1 MKILVLNSGSSSIK
15 FKLYKVDDETD
26 YFSALSEGQADRV
39 GIAGSTIT
47 LQCSDGE
54 DKNKQY
60 VELPNHKTAVDTIL
74 HLLIEGEQ
82 AVLASLDELSGV
94 GHRVVHGGED
104 FTRSVVINREVVKA
118 IERNSMLA
126 PLHNPPNLMGIKAM
140 SALLPATPQVAVFD
154 TAVHQAMPKK
164 AYMYALPR
172 AQYTNY
178 KIRKYGFHG
187 TSHGYV
193 AQKAAE
199 VLGKPL
205 EDLRL
210 ITCHLGNGGS
220 LAAFMGGKSV
230 DTTMGFTPLDG
241 IIMGTRSGTLDPYIP
256 LHIMESQELT
266 PAQVSTMM
274 NKQGGLIA
282 ISGKSDM
289 RDNVQ
294 GAAEGDKDC
303 QLAIEMY
310 CYSVQKFIGS
320 YIAAMNGIDGIVF
333 TAGVG
338 ENNPMLRAKILE
350 NFGFIGLQVD
360 AERNSAN
367 ETIITTDDSK
377 VAGLK
382 IHTNEELV
390 IALDT
395 HHLIKNRKATDHH

>member
-15 FKLYKVDDETD
+15 FKLYQVKDETNV
-26 YFSALSEGQADRV
+26 FRALCEGQADRI

-47 LQCSDGE
+47 IQIGDEDGK
-54 DKNKQY
+54 DKQY
-60 VELPNHKTAVDTIL
+60 VELPTHKIAIDKIL
-74 HLLIEGEQ
+74 HLLVEGEN
-82 AVLASLDELSGV
+82 AVLSSLEDLSGV

-104 FTRSVVINREVVKA
+104 FTASVVIDREVVKA

-140 SALLPATPQVAVFD
+140 SSLLPHMPQVAVFD
-154 TAVHQAMPKK
+154 TAIHQSMPKK

-172 AQYTNY
+172 GQYTNY

-193 AQKAAE
+193 ARKAADA
-199 VLGKPL
+199 LGKPL
-205 EDLRL
+205 EELKL

-230 DTTMGFTPLDG
+230 DTSMGFTPLDG
-241 IIMGTRSGTLDPYIP
+241 IIMGTRSGALDPYIP

-266 PAQVSTMM
+266 PTQVSTMM
-274 NKQGGLIA
+274 NKQGGLLA

-294 GAAEGDKDC
+294 AAAEGDKDC
-303 QLAIEMY
+303 QLAIEMF
-310 CYSVQKFIGS
+310 CYSIQKYIGS
-320 YIAAMNGIDGIVF
+320 YMAAMNGADGIVF

-338 ENNPMLRAKILE
+338 ENNPMLRARILE
-350 NFGFIGLQVD
+350 NFGFVGLKVD
-360 AERNSAN
+360 EARNNAN

-377 VAGLK
+377 ITGLK

-395 HHLIKNRKATDHH
+395 YSLIKK

>member
-15 FKLYKVDDETD
+15 FKLYEVNEETG
-26 YFSALSEGQADRV
+26 YFSALCEGQADRI

-47 LQCSDGE
+47 CQCAGCSDKE
-54 DKNKQY
+54 KQFID
-60 VELPNHKTAVDTIL
+60 LPTHKAAIDEIL
-74 HLLIEGEQ
+74 KLLTSSDMGI
-82 AVLASLDELSGV
+82 LKSLEELSGV

-104 FTRSVVINREVVKA
+104 FTGSVVIDREVIKA

-126 PLHNPPNLMGIKAM
+126 PLHNPPNLMGIKAVK
-140 SALLPATPQVAVFD
+140 SLLPDLPQVAVFD
-154 TAVHQAMPKK
+154 TAIHQSMPKK

-172 AQYTNY
+172 IQYTNY

-193 AQKAAE
+193 ADKAAE
-199 VLGKPL
+199 ALGKPL
-205 EDLRL
+205 KELKL

-220 LAAFMGGKSV
+220 LAAFQDGVSI
-230 DTTMGFTPLDG
+230 DTSMGFTPLDG
-241 IIMGTRSGTLDPYIP
+241 IMMGTRSGSLDPYIP

-274 NKQGGLIA
+274 NKQGGLLAIA
-282 ISGKSDM
+282 GKSDM
-289 RDNVQ
+289 RDIVKS
-294 GAAEGDKDC
+294 ASEGDANC
-303 QLAIEMY
+303 QAAIEMF
-310 CYSVQKFIGS
+310 CYSIQKFIGS
-320 YIAAMNGIDGIVF
+320 YIAAMNGVDGIVF

-338 ENNPMLRAKILE
+338 ENNAGLRKRILE
-350 NFGFIGLQVD
+350 NFGFIGLKVD
-360 AERNSAN
+360 DARNDAN

-377 VAGLK
+377 VTGLK

-395 HHLIKNRKATDHH
+395 YKLING

>member
-15 FKLYKVDDETD
+15 FKLYDVHQETHQ
-26 YFSALSEGQADRV
+26 FTALCEGQADRIGIDGANVTIRV
-39 GIAGSTIT
+39 G
-47 LQCSDGE
+47 DGHK
-54 DKNKQY
+54 DKLF
-60 VELPNHKTAVDTIL
+60 VALANHKVAIDVIL
-74 HLLIEGEQ
+74 HKLAEGEN
-82 AVLASLDELSGV
+82 AVLSSLDELGGV

-104 FTRSVVINREVVKA
+104 FTASALVDRDVIKA

-140 SALLPATPQVAVFD
+140 QSLLPAVPQVVVFD
-154 TAVHQAMPKK
+154 TAIHQSMPKK

-199 VLGKPL
+199 ALGKPL
-205 EDLRL
+205 AELKL

-230 DTTMGFTPLDG
+230 DTSMGFTPLDG
-241 IIMGTRSGTLDPYIP
+241 IIMGTRSGTLDPYVP
-256 LHIMESQELT
+256 LHIMESQELS

-274 NKQGGLIA
+274 NKQGGLLA

-289 RDNVQ
+289 RDIVET
-294 GAAEGDKDC
+294 AATGDQACID
-303 QLAIEMY
+303 AIEMF
-310 CYSVQKFIGS
+310 CYSIQKYIGS
-320 YIAAMNGIDGIVF
+320 YAAAMNGVDAIVF

-350 NFGFIGLQVD
+350 NFTFLGLKVD
-360 AERNSAN
+360 DGQNKAN
-367 ETIITTDDSK
+367 KTLLTTEDSK
-377 VAGLK
+377 VAALK

-395 HHLIKNRKATDHH
+395 YKLIKA

>member
-15 FKLYKVDDETD
+15 FKLYKVEEETA
-26 YFSALSEGQADRV
+26 YLSALSEGQADRI
-39 GIAGSTIT
+39 GIAGSTVTI
-47 LQCSDGE
+47 QCSGCE
-54 DKNKQY
+54 DKHKQF
-60 VELPNHKTAVDTIL
+60 VDLPNHKIAIDTIL
-74 HLLIEGEQ
+74 HLLVESDQ
-82 AVLASLDELSGV
+82 AVLTSLEELGGV

-104 FTRSVVINREVVKA
+104 FTGSVIIDREVVKA

-140 SALLPATPQVAVFD
+140 ASLLPLMPQVAVFD
-154 TAVHQAMPKK
+154 TAIHQSMPKK
-164 AYMYALPR
+164 AYLYALPR

-193 AQKAAE
+193 AKKAAE

-205 EDLRL
+205 EDLKL

-220 LAAFMGGKSV
+220 LAAFMGGKSI

-241 IIMGTRSGTLDPYIP
+241 IIMGTRSGSLDPYIP

-274 NKQGGLIA
+274 NKQGGLLA

-289 RDNVQ
+289 RDNVK
-294 GAAEGDKDC
+294 GAEEGDESCK
-303 QLAIEMY
+303 LAIEMF
-310 CYSVQKFIGS
+310 CYSIQKFIGS
-320 YIAAMNGIDGIVF
+320 YIAAMNGVDGIIF

-338 ENNPMLRAKILE
+338 ENNPMLRGRILE
-350 NFGFIGLQVD
+350 NFGFIGLEVD
-360 AERNSAN
+360 DTRNNAN

-377 VAGLK
+377 VTGLK

-395 HHLIKNRKATDHH
+395 YNLIKK

>member
-15 FKLYKVDDETD
+15 FKLYLVDEETG
-26 YFSALSEGQADRV
+26 YFSALSEGQADRI

-47 LQCSDGE
+47 IQCSGCE
-54 DKNKQY
+54 HKNKQF
-60 VELPNHKTAVDTIL
+60 VELPNHRTAINSIL
-74 HLLIEGEQ
+74 HLLVESDQ
-82 AVLASLDELSGV
+82 AVLSSLDELGGV

-104 FTRSVVINREVVKA
+104 FTGSVLIDREVVKA

-140 SALLPATPQVAVFD
+140 SALLPKVPQVAVFD
-154 TAVHQAMPKK
+154 TAIHQSMPKK
-164 AYMYALPR
+164 AYLYALPR
-172 AQYTNY
+172 EQYTNY

-193 AQKAAE
+193 AKRAAE
-199 VLGKPL
+199 ALDRPL
-205 EDLRL
+205 EDLKL

-220 LAAFMGGKSV
+220 LAAFMDGRSI
-230 DTTMGFTPLDG
+230 DTSMGFTPLDG
-241 IIMGTRSGTLDPYIP
+241 IIMGTRSGSLDPYIP

-274 NKQGGLIA
+274 NKHGGLLA

-289 RDNVQ
+289 RDIVQ
-294 GAAEGDKDC
+294 SAQKGDPGCID
-303 QLAIEMY
+303 AIEMF
-310 CYSVQKFIGS
+310 CYSIQKFIGS
-320 YIAAMNGIDGIVF
+320 YIAAMNGVDGIVF

-338 ENNPMLRAKILE
+338 ENNAMIRARILE
-350 NFGFIGLQVD
+350 NFGFIGLKVD
-360 AERNSAN
+360 DVRNAAN
-367 ETIITTDDSK
+367 ETIITADDSK
-377 VAGLK
+377 VAALK

-395 HHLIKNRKATDHH
+395 YSLIKV

>member
-15 FKLYKVDDETD
+15 FKLYMVDEETR
-26 YFSALSEGQADRV
+26 YFSALCEGQADRI
-39 GIAGSTIT
+39 GIGGSTISIHCT
-47 LQCSDGE
+47 DCE
-54 DKNKQY
+54 DKSKEY
-60 VELPNHKTAVDTIL
+60 VELPNHKTAIDTIL
-74 HLLIEGEQ
+74 HLLIESEQ
-82 AVLASLDELSGV
+82 AVLSSLDELSGV

-104 FTRSVVINREVVKA
+104 FTSSVVINREVVKA

-126 PLHNPPNLMGIKAM
+126 PLHNPPNLMGIKAV

-154 TAVHQAMPKK
+154 TALHQSMPKK
-164 AYMYALPR
+164 AYLYALPR

-193 AQKAAE
+193 AKKAAE
-199 VLGKPL
+199 ALGKPL
-205 EDLRL
+205 EDLKL

-220 LAAFMGGKSV
+220 LAAFQGGKSV
-230 DTTMGFTPLDG
+230 DTSMGFTPLDG
-241 IIMGTRSGTLDPYIP
+241 IIMGTRSGSLDPYIP

-274 NKQGGLIA
+274 NKHGGLIA

-294 GAAEGDKDC
+294 GAADGDKDC
-303 QLAIEMY
+303 QLAIEMF
-310 CYSVQKFIGS
+310 CYSIQKFIGS
-320 YIAAMNGIDGIVF
+320 YIAAMNGVDGIVF

-338 ENNPMLRAKILE
+338 ENNPMLRQMILE
-350 NFGFIGLQVD
+350 NFGFIGLQID
-360 AERNSAN
+360 EERNNAN
-367 ETIITTDDSK
+367 ETIITTDHSK
-377 VAGLK
+377 VAALR

-395 HHLIKNRKATDHH
+395 YNLIKK

>member
-15 FKLYKVDDETD
+15 FKLYHVNDENNV
-26 YFSALSEGQADRV
+26 FHALCEGQADRI
-39 GIAGSTIT
+39 GIDGSTIT
-47 LQCSDGE
+47 IKIAD
-54 DKNKQY
+54 DDNKDKQY
-60 VELPNHKTAVDTIL
+60 IDLPNHKSAIDKIL
-74 HLLIEGEQ
+74 HLLVEGER
-82 AVLASLDELSGV
+82 AVLSSLEELSGV

-104 FTRSVVINREVVKA
+104 FTASALINRDVVKA
-118 IERNSMLA
+118 IELNSMLA

-140 SALLPATPQVAVFD
+140 SALLPKMPQVAVFD
-154 TAVHQAMPKK
+154 TAVHQTMPKK

-193 AQKAAE
+193 AKKAAE
-199 VLGKPL
+199 ALGKPL
-205 EDLRL
+205 EELKL

-241 IIMGTRSGTLDPYIP
+241 IIMGTRSGTLDPYVP

-274 NKQGGLIA
+274 NKQGGLLA

-289 RDNVQ
+289 RDNVK
-294 GAAEGDKDC
+294 GAEEGDEACK
-303 QLAIEMY
+303 LAIEMF
-310 CYSVQKFIGS
+310 CYSIQKFIGS
-320 YIAAMNGIDGIVF
+320 YMAAMNGVDGIVF

-338 ENNPMLRAKILE
+338 ENNPMLRGKILE
-350 NFGFIGLQVD
+350 NFSFIGLTVD
-360 AERNSAN
+360 DARNNAN

-377 VAGLK
+377 VTGLK

-395 HHLIKNRKATDHH
+395 YNLIKK

>member
-15 FKLYKVDDETD
+15 FKLYKVDEKTD
-26 YFSALSEGQADRV
+26 YFSAASEGQADRI

-47 LQCSDGE
+47 IHCSGCE

-60 VELPNHKTAVDTIL
+60 VELPNHRTAIDRIL
-74 HLLIEGEQ
+74 HTLVDSQQ
-82 AVLASLDELSGV
+82 AVLTSLEELGGV

-104 FTRSVVINREVVKA
+104 FTASVVINREVVRA

-154 TAVHQAMPKK
+154 TAIHQSMPKK

-193 AQKAAE
+193 AKKAADALE
-199 VLGKPL
+199 KPL
-205 EDLRL
+205 EDLKL

-220 LAAFMGGKSV
+220 IAAFMDGKSV
-230 DTTMGFTPLDG
+230 DTSMGFTPLDG

-256 LHIMESQELT
+256 LHIMESQELN

-274 NKQGGLIA
+274 NKHGGLIA

-294 GAAEGDKDC
+294 GAADGDKDC
-303 QLAIEMY
+303 QLAIEMF
-310 CYSVQKFIGS
+310 CYSVQKYIGS

-338 ENNPMLRAKILE
+338 ENNPMLRKKILG

-360 AERNSAN
+360 DERNNGN
-367 ETIITTDDSK
+367 ETIITTDDSR
-377 VAGLK
+377 VAGLT

-395 HHLIKNRKATDHH
+395 YNLIKK

>member
-15 FKLYKVDDETD
+15 FKLYRVDAANNA
-26 YFSALSEGQADRV
+26 FHAMCEGQADRI
-39 GIAGSTIT
+39 GIAGSTIA
-47 LQCSDGE
+47 LEVAGVE
-54 DKNKQY
+54 GKEKQF
-60 VELPNHKTAVDTIL
+60 VELQNHKVAIDRIL
-74 HLLIEGEQ
+74 HLLVEGEK
-82 AVLASLDELSGV
+82 AVLGSLEELSGV

-104 FTRSVVINREVVKA
+104 FTASVLIDDEVVKA
-118 IERNSMLA
+118 IERNAMLA
-126 PLHNPPNLMGIKAM
+126 PLHNPPNLMGIEAM
-140 SALLPATPQVAVFD
+140 SALLPDMPQVAVFD
-154 TAVHQAMPKK
+154 TAVHQTMPKK

-193 AQKAAE
+193 AKKAAE
-199 VLGKPL
+199 ALGKPL
-205 EDLRL
+205 EELKL

-220 LAAFMGGKSV
+220 ITAFQGGKSV

-241 IIMGTRSGTLDPYIP
+241 IIMGTRSGSLDPYIP

-274 NKQGGLIA
+274 NKQGGLLA

-294 GAAEGDKDC
+294 GAADGDPDC
-303 QLAIEMY
+303 QLAIEMF
-310 CYSVQKFIGS
+310 CYSIQKFIGS
-320 YIAAMNGIDGIVF
+320 YVAAMNGVDGIIF

-338 ENNPMLRAKILE
+338 ENNPMLRGRILA
-350 NFGFIGLQVD
+350 NFGYLGLKVD
-360 AERNSAN
+360 EGRNNAN
-367 ETIITTDDSK
+367 ETIITTPDSK

-395 HHLIKNRKATDHH
+395 FNLIKK

>member
-15 FKLYKVDDETD
+15 FKLYKVNDETR
-26 YFSALSEGQADRV
+26 YFSALSEGQADRI
-39 GIAGSTIT
+39 GIAGSTVTI
-47 LQCSDGE
+47 QCSGCE
-54 DKNKQY
+54 EKNKQY
-60 VELPNHKTAVDTIL
+60 VELPNHKTAIDTIL
-74 HLLIEGEQ
+74 HLLVESEQ

-104 FTRSVVINREVVKA
+104 FTGSVVIDREVVKA

-154 TAVHQAMPKK
+154 TAVHQSMPKK

-172 AQYTNY
+172 AQYSNY

-193 AQKAAE
+193 AKKAAE
-199 VLGKPL
+199 ALGKPL
-205 EDLRL
+205 ENLKL

-220 LAAFMGGKSV
+220 IAAFMGGKSV
-230 DTTMGFTPLDG
+230 DTSMGFTPLDG

-274 NKQGGLIA
+274 NKHGGLIA
-282 ISGKSDM
+282 ISGRSDM
-289 RDNVQ
+289 RDNVK
-294 GAAEGDKDC
+294 GADEGDKDC
-303 QLAIEMY
+303 QLAIEMF
-310 CYSVQKFIGS
+310 CYSIQKFIGS
-320 YIAAMNGIDGIVF
+320 YIAAMNGVDGIVF

-338 ENNPMLRAKILE
+338 ENNPVLRKTILE
-350 NFGFIGLQVD
+350 NFGFIGLQID
-360 AERNSAN
+360 EARNSAN
-367 ETIITTDDSK
+367 ETIITTEDSK
-377 VAGLK
+377 VVGLK

-395 HHLIKNRKATDHH
+395 YNLIKK

>member
-15 FKLYKVDDETD
+15 FKLYQVSATSDE
-26 YFSALSEGQADRV
+26 FRALCEGQADRI
-39 GIAGSTIT
+39 GIEGSTLT
-47 LQCSDGE
+47 MECADSEGK
-54 DKNKQY
+54 DKQFID
-60 VELPNHKTAVDTIL
+60 LPNHKVAIDNIL
-74 HLLIEGEQ
+74 KQLTDAEKG
-82 AVLASLDELSGV
+82 VLDSLEDLSGV

-104 FTRSVVINREVVKA
+104 FTASALINDDVINA
-118 IERNSMLA
+118 IDRNSVLA

-140 SALLPATPQVAVFD
+140 AALLPDMPQVAVFD
-154 TAVHQAMPKK
+154 TAVHQSMPKK

-172 AQYTNY
+172 EQYTNY

-205 EDLRL
+205 EELK
-210 ITCHLGNGGS
+210 IVTCHLGNGGS

-241 IIMGTRSGTLDPYIP
+241 IIMGTRSGTLDPYVP
-256 LHIMESQELT
+256 LYIMESQGLK
-266 PAQVSTMM
+266 PVQVSTMM
-274 NKQGGLIA
+274 NKQGGLLS

-294 GAAEGDKDC
+294 GAEAGDPDC
-303 QLAIEMY
+303 KLAIEMF
-310 CYSVQKFIGS
+310 CYSIQKFIGS
-320 YIAAMNGIDGIVF
+320 YVAAMNGVDAIVF

-338 ENNPMLRAKILE
+338 ENNPMLRSRILE
-350 NFGFIGLQVD
+350 NFGFLGLKVD
-360 AERNSAN
+360 TARNNAN
-367 ETIITTDDSK
+367 ETVITTDDSK
-377 VAGLK
+377 VTGLK

-395 HHLIKNRKATDHH
+395 YNLIK

>member
-15 FKLYKVDDETD
+15 FKLYLVDEETG
-26 YFSALSEGQADRV
+26 YFSALSEGQADRI

-47 LQCSDGE
+47 IQCSGCE
-54 DKNKQY
+54 HKNKQF
-60 VELPNHKTAVDTIL
+60 VELPNHRTAINSIL
-74 HLLIEGEQ
+74 HLLVESDQ
-82 AVLASLDELSGV
+82 AVLSSLDELGGV

-104 FTRSVVINREVVKA
+104 FTGSVLIDREVVKA

-140 SALLPATPQVAVFD
+140 SALLPKVPQVAVFD
-154 TAVHQAMPKK
+154 TAIHQSMPKK
-164 AYMYALPR
+164 AYLYALPR
-172 AQYTNY
+172 EQYTNY

-193 AQKAAE
+193 AKRAAE
-199 VLGKPL
+199 ALDRPL
-205 EDLRL
+205 EDLKL

-220 LAAFMGGKSV
+220 LAAFMDGRSI
-230 DTTMGFTPLDG
+230 DTSMGFTPLDG
-241 IIMGTRSGTLDPYIP
+241 IIMGTRSGSLDPYIP

-274 NKQGGLIA
+274 NKHGGLLA

-289 RDNVQ
+289 RDIVQ
-294 GAAEGDKDC
+294 SAQKGDSGCID
-303 QLAIEMY
+303 AIEMF
-310 CYSVQKFIGS
+310 CYSIQKFIGS
-320 YIAAMNGIDGIVF
+320 YIAAMNGVDGIVF

-338 ENNPMLRAKILE
+338 ENNAMLRARILE
-350 NFGFIGLQVD
+350 NFGFIGLKVD
-360 AERNSAN
+360 DVRNEAN

-377 VAGLK
+377 VAALK

-395 HHLIKNRKATDHH
+395 YNLIKV